1 MTTDLRKWVAFGTGV
16 GIEIRDDELQ
26 VTVVRVRPSQTGV
39 LGSATVLDYRNR
51 PAAEW
56 GAELNAFLKKLG
68 AAHISA
74 TVLLP
79 RRDVIVRQISVPGVS
94 NRDLASAVQLQVDSL
109 HPFADEEVA
118 YTQAR
123 LGNTSSVLVG
133 IARRDAIIRY
143 SALFAEAG
151 IKVAS
156 FTFSAAALYS
166 AMRVITPAPASGFV
180 ALHER
185 GGEFE
190 VYGESEAR
198 PVFSAALAVPAERAF
213 VLAASELRLDSGIE
227 PTPLSGLLPQP
238 ALFPPNH
245 DPASPEFET
254 NALAY
259 ATAVAGACPWL
270 TIEGNL
276 LPPDQRRTSSRV
288 RLIPTV
294 VLASVLLLLTSALAA
309 HSSYADARYLGL
321 LQHEIRRFDPQARR
335 LEAIDRDITSLRAR
349 ARAIDDFRARP
360 KLDMD
365 TLGEITKLV
374 PPPGWVTSLEL
385 DRDSI
390 QIAGEAEQ
398 VAEFLKAFDSS
409 PYFEKSQ
416 FTMPITRGGAGDV
429 FRMRAERQTPTGPA
443 K

>member
-1 MTTDLRKWVAFGTGV
+1 MTTDLRKWIAFGTGV
-16 GIEIRDDELQ
+16 GIEIRDHELQ

-39 LGSATVLDYRNR
+39 SGSATVLDYTNR

-56 GAELNAFLKKLG
+56 GSELNAFLKKVG
-68 AAHISA
+68 AAHIAA

-79 RRDVIVRQISVPGVS
+79 RHDVIVRQILLPGVS
-94 NRDLASAVQLQVDSL
+94 DRDLASAVQLQVDSL
-109 HPFADEEVA
+109 HPFIDEEVN
-118 YTQAR
+118 YTFAR
-123 LGNTSSVLVG
+123 LGKTPSVLVG
-133 IARRDAIIRY
+133 VARRDAIVRY

-166 AMRVITPAPASGFV
+166 AMRVITPPPATGFI

-198 PVFSAALAVPAERAF
+198 PLFSAALPLSAERAYA
-213 VLAASELRLDSGIE
+213 LAASELRLDPATE
-227 PTPLSGLLPQP
+227 PTALVELLPKP

-245 DPASPEFET
+245 DPAGPEFET

-288 RLIPTV
+288 RLIPTI
-294 VLASVLLLLTSALAA
+294 ALTSILLILTGALAA

-321 LQHEIRRFDPQARR
+321 LQHEIQKYDPQARR
-335 LEAIDRDITSLRAR
+335 LDTIDREITALRAR
-349 ARAIDDFRARP
+349 AHALDDFRARTR
-360 KLDMD
+360 LDMD
-365 TLGEITKLV
+365 TLGEITKLI
-374 PPPGWVTSLEL
+374 PPPGWVTSLEV

-390 QIAGEAEQ
+390 QLAGEAEQ
-398 VAEFLKAFDSS
+398 VAELLKAFDSS
-409 PYFEKSQ
+409 PYFERSQ
-416 FTMPITRGGAGDV
+416 FTMPITRGSAGDL
-429 FRMRAERQTPTGPA
+429 FRLRAERQTPGVV